1 MLLQSKGLIF
11 LCLFQDT
18 FMSVLLQSYRT
29 SWTSREGKEDFADFQ
44 MVKLDLQILVT
55 DFSVLFF
62 FLLMTKSSFSFS
74 SFLTQVDFD
83 PQRKEDLAF

>member
-1 MLLQSKGLIF
+1 
-11 LCLFQDT
+11 
-18 FMSVLLQSYRT
+18 
-29 SWTSREGKEDFADFQ
+29 
-44 MVKLDLQILVT
+44 MVKLDLQIFVT

-62 FLLMTKSSFSFS
+62 FLLMTKSSISFS

>member
-18 FMSVLLQSYRT
+18 FMSILLQSYRT
-29 SWTSREGKEDFADFQ
+29 SWTSREGKEDFADSQ
-44 MVKLDLQILVT
+44 MVKLDLQIFVT

-83 PQRKEDLAF
+83 PQRKDLAF